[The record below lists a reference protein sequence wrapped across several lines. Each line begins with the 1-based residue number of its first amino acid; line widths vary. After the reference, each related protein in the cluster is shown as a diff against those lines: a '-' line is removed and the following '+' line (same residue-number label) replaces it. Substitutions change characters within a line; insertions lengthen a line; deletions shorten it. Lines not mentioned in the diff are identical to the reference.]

1 MSDRSRLLVT
11 RRIAVAG
18 FLITLVSFFYITYK
32 SRQTDRRM
40 AVLERVNA
48 VKDSIRLVAEKR
60 MDSIQDLKFYKKTL
74 QAYEKSANQ
83 LFTQNQNLPG
93 SGSQFLTI
101 ANKCDSTVE
110 FAVTFLGINKTWF
123 TEGFLSLKP
132 EETTKIWAVDSLSTV
147 YVYVKGDALINGDQ
161 QTTLKEVNLSVD
173 TNNSFIFTGIIP
185 PPHKT
190 AVRTIF
196 REVNESDGNKIV
208 FSDQ

>member
-1 MSDRSRLLVT
+1 MSDRSRILVA

-18 FLITLVSFFYITYK
+18 FLITIVSLFYIIYK
-32 SRQTDRRM
+32 SRQTDRRI

-48 VKDSIRLVAEKR
+48 VNDSIRLIGEKR
-60 MDSIQDLKFYKKTL
+60 LDSIQDLKAYRKTL

-93 SGSQFLTI
+93 SGNQFLTI
-101 ANKCDSTVE
+101 ANRCDSPIT
-110 FAVTFLGINKTWF
+110 FAVTFMGINKTWF

-132 EETTKIWAVDSLSTV
+132 NETTKIWAVDSLSTV
-147 YVYVKGDALINGDQ
+147 YVYVKGDALINGAE
-161 QTTLKEVNLSVD
+161 QTKLKEVNLSVD

-196 REVNESDGNKIV
+196 HEVNESSGNKIV
-208 FSDQ
+208 FSDD